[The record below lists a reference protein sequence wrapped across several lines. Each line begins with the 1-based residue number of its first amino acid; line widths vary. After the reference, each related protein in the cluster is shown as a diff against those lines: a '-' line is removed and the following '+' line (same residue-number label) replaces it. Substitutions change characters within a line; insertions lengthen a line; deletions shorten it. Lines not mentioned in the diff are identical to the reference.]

1 MITALHAV
9 QQSGEGGTTNE
20 LHERS
25 VTPHSQSVD
34 ETQLEQSLRPKDLNE
49 IVGMAREKANL
60 RVMIDAAR
68 KRVAALDHVLLHGPP
83 GLGKTSLA
91 LAVSTEMQVP
101 VHVTTGPAIARA
113 GDLAAML
120 TTLEPRSILFID
132 EIHRLRHSVE
142 EILYPAMED
151 RVIDILIGKGPSA
164 KTVRLDL
171 PPFTIMAA
179 TTKLSMLSAPL
190 RSRFGVDLRVD
201 FYSVED
207 LMAIVWQKAE
217 KLGVTIEPEAAK
229 LIAERARMTARI
241 AVRILKRARDF
252 AVVQNHNQIMLED
265 VEAVLQLLEID
276 SVGLDLLDRRILHT
290 LHIKF
295 SGRPVGLNT
304 LAASLAEEPH
314 TVEEVYEPFL
324 LQRGL
329 IERTPR
335 GRSVT
340 LAGAEYILHNPHL
353 FSRLT

>member
-1 MITALHAV
+1 MITSIHSSKQDA
-9 QQSGEGGTTNE
+9 QSGEPEIEARPVSPATE
-20 LHERS
+20 S
-25 VTPHSQSVD
+25 VEEQ
-34 ETQLEQSLRPKDLNE
+34 QLEQSLRPQDLNE
-49 IVGMAREKANL
+49 IIGMAREKANL
-60 RVMIDAAR
+60 RVMIDASR
-68 KRVAALDHVLLHGPP
+68 KRTAALDHVLLHGPP

-91 LAVSTEMQVP
+91 LAVSTEMGVP
-101 VHVTTGPAIARA
+101 VHITTGPAISRA

-120 TTLEPRSILFID
+120 TALEPRSILFID
-132 EIHRLRHSVE
+132 EIHRLRHAVE

-164 KTVRLDL
+164 KTVRLEL
-171 PPFTIMAA
+171 PPFTIIAA

-190 RSRFGVDLRVD
+190 RNRFGVDLRVD

-207 LMAIVWQKAE
+207 LEAIVRQKAT
-217 KLGVTIEPEAAK
+217 KLGMQVEAEAAT

-252 AVVQNHNQIMLED
+252 AVVQNHAGITLAD
-265 VEAVLQLLEID
+265 VESVLKLLEID
-276 SVGLDLLDRRILHT
+276 AVGLDLLDRRILHA
-290 LHIKF
+290 LHVKF
-295 SGRPVGLNT
+295 SGRPVGLTT
-304 LAASLAEEPH
+304 LAASLAEEPN

-340 LAGAEYILHNPHL
+340 IAGVEYILANPHL
-353 FSRLT
+353 FSRLS